1 MIKKQKDNDA
11 AVTKGMLDDAVEK
24 ISAKISAKIDEK
36 VDGAISDL
44 AIMVEKGFQGMAKQ
58 MDEKFERV
66 DTRFEQIDLRFEKI
80 DDKFEKIDHKFE
92 KINVQFKKVEDQFGK
107 VFSELKEVRKEI
119 GVNELKT
126 RGDVA
131 GLDFRVGKLEKK
143 AGLR

>member
-11 AVTKGMLDDAVEK
+11 AVTKGMLDAAV
-24 ISAKISAKIDEK
+24 AKISAKIDEK

-58 MDEKFERV
+58 MNEKFEQV
-66 DTRFEQIDLRFEKI
+66 DTRFEQVDSRFEKI
-80 DDKFEKIDHKFE
+80 DDKFEKIDRKFE
-92 KINVQFKKVEDQFGK
+92 KIDSRFKKIDGQFDK
-107 VFSELKEVRKEI
+107 VFSELKETRKEI

-143 AGLR
+143 AGV

>member
-11 AVTKGMLDDAVEK
+11 AVTKGMLDDAV
-24 ISAKISAKIDEK
+24 AKISAKIDEK
-36 VDGAISDL
+36 VDGAIGDL

-58 MDEKFERV
+58 MDS
-66 DTRFEQIDLRFEKI
+66 RFEQVDVRFEKI
-80 DDKFEKIDHKFE
+80 DA
-92 KINVQFKKVEDQFGK
+92 QFKKIDGQFDK
-107 VFSELKEVRKEI
+107 VFSELKETRKEI

-143 AGLR
+143 AGL

>member
-11 AVTKGMLDDAVEK
+11 AVTKGMLDDAV
-24 ISAKISAKIDEK
+24 AKISAKIDEK
-36 VDGAISDL
+36 VDGAIGDL

-58 MDEKFERV
+58 MDSRFEQVDRKFER
-66 DTRFEQIDLRFEKI
+66 IDG
-80 DDKFEKIDHKFE
+80 KFEKIDA
-92 KINVQFKKVEDQFGK
+92 QFKKVDGQFDK
-107 VFSELKEVRKEI
+107 VFSELKETRKEI

-143 AGLR
+143 AGL